1 MMTNLL
7 AELIGTFILIYFG
20 AGVVASVLLKD
31 TKAQGSGWL
40 VICIAWATAVTVA
53 IYAVG
58 RISGAHINPAVTIA
72 LAVAGEFPWKD
83 VFPYI
88 VGQFIGAS
96 LGAAATYI
104 HYLPHWERTESKE
117 DKLAV
122 FSTAPAIE
130 NKFSNLLS
138 EILGTWMLLFL
149 IMSIGANNF
158 SKGIN
163 PMLIGLIILLIGLG
177 IGSTTGYA
185 INPARDLGPRI
196 MHSIL
201 PIKGKGD
208 SDWKYAWIPVV
219 GPLLGGCLGSLSY
232 LALFENKCILALV
245 ICLALTL
252 AILRATILLKN
263 KAS

>member
-1 MMTNLL
+1 MMTNLI

-40 VICIAWATAVTVA
+40 VICIAWATAVTIA
-53 IYAVG
+53 IYVVG
-58 RISGAHINPAVTIA
+58 RISGAHINPAVTIG

-83 VFPYI
+83 VAPYI
-88 VGQFIGAS
+88 IGQF
-96 LGAAATYI
+96 LGAALGAVATYL

-117 DKLAV
+117 EKLAV
-122 FSTAPAIE
+122 FCTAPAIE

-149 IMSIGANNF
+149 IMSIGANNYTN
-158 SKGIN
+158 GIN
-163 PMLIGLIILLIGLG
+163 PMIIGLIILLIGLG
-177 IGSTTGYA
+177 IGSTTGFA

-196 MHSIL
+196 MHALL
-201 PIKGKGD
+201 PIKGKGG
-208 SDWKYAWIPVV
+208 SGWKYSWIPVV

-232 LALFENKCILALV
+232 LSLFENKCTYSLLICTGITLV
-245 ICLALTL
+245 ILG
-252 AILRATILLKN
+252 ATILLKN